1 MSRSVFDFIVSKGG
15 TQALLFFLFFC
26 YFLRM
31 SFEFSKGKMPDG
43 NTVTELSEVEEQ
55 NLHSILRASV
65 DRFLGDSQLEL
76 RATEEM
82 VVDVFPEAR
91 GDSDDTARF
100 LSSLDPKEIE
110 WRAYEEA
117 KNGND
122 ALLLALL
129 AVSIADQELFLGIE
143 DLRLAKDQTPH
154 EYILKKFTGIREIF
168 EVLAQGSKRFAKEYR
183 TEDYIKMLKSVLSRY
198 EHARAKGPLSEGLE
212 KEMAVL
218 KRIVAHKSLEGDGD
232 IFYDILKKEIVDLGN
247 VLSIFLPNT
256 LRSIGERDD
265 TVESNLKAFLIRFHL
280 LEHIEESGIF
290 D

>member
-1 MSRSVFDFIVSKGG
+1 MSEEPPKRKTPEGKTIVG
-15 TQALLFFLFFC
+15 
-26 YFLRM
+26 
-31 SFEFSKGKMPDG
+31 
-43 NTVTELSEVEEQ
+43 LSEIEER

-82 VVDVFPEAR
+82 VADVFPEAR

-100 LSSLDPKEIE
+100 LSSLDPEEIE
-110 WRAYEEA
+110 RRAYEEA

-143 DLRLAKDQTPH
+143 DLRLASDQSPH
-154 EYILKKFTGIREIF
+154 EYILKKFKGIREIF

-183 TEDYIKMLKSVLSRY
+183 TEDYMEMLKSVLSRY
-198 EHARAKGPLSEGLE
+198 EYARAKGPLSEGRE
-212 KEMAVL
+212 KELAAL
-218 KRIVAHKSLEGDGD
+218 RRIVLRESIEGDGY
-232 IFYDILKKEIVDLGN
+232 ILYNILKKEIGTSGDA
-247 VLSIFLPNT
+247 LSVFLPNA
-256 LRSIGERDD
+256 LRPIGERDD
-265 TVESNLKAFLIRFHL
+265 IVESNLKAFLIRFHL

-290 D
+290 